1 MFKVLSKYAHG
12 LIARGRLGGD
22 ETFCICYPAAEHFHM
37 AVCLYACLECRVSVT
52 SIVGTCNCWWTDKAA
67 IHHTWTDKTGIHHI
81 RTSLGK
87 FAAQA
92 YALLVRLEAV
102 LIILFIVLSISRTT
116 YIG

>member
-22 ETFCICYPAAEHFHM
+22 ETFCICYPAAEHIHM

-67 IHHTWTDKTGIHHI
+67 IHRTWTDKAGIHQI
-81 RTSLGK
+81 RTSLGQ
-87 FAAQA
+87 FVA
-92 YALLVRLEAV
+92 
-102 LIILFIVLSISRTT
+102 
-116 YIG
+116 